1 MRRTTKVAASG
12 AVVAG
17 LVAGSTAYSRWCRET
32 EETEPGAT
40 SLRVAAGTGYTLL
53 AATVLVGMWRGWR
66 DALRFS
72 VCVGGCFVAAGVP
85 MILGDVAQDS

>member
-40 SLRVAAGTGYTLL
+40 RLRVAAGTGYTLL
-53 AATVLVGMWRGWR
+53 AATVLVGMGRGWR
-66 DALRFS
+66 DALRVS
-72 VCVGGCFVAAGVP
+72 GCVGGCFVAAGAP